1 MNANVK
7 RAYLQIHV
15 AVILFGLTA
24 ILGDLIQ
31 VSAMS
36 IVWWRVLL
44 TSISFLFIINLRQL
58 REIPKVQVMR
68 FMGIGALIA
77 LHWLTFYGSIKF
89 ANASVSLVCLA
100 TTTFMTSLL
109 EPLIMKQKF
118 KLYEILI
125 GLIII
130 PGMWLVVS
138 DLKTDMMLGVYC
150 GLSSALLATVFSIL
164 NKKNIEKTDSKNMAF
179 IEMSSAFL
187 FMSLLLPLYFMYG
200 ENVSFWLSKMDW
212 IYMIILVLG
221 CTTLAFLLNL
231 KSLKYLSAFTTNLA
245 INLEPVYGILLAM
258 LILKEHQEL
267 NSSFYIGVL
276 VILTSVFIHPL
287 LKKKFEKE

>member
-1 MNANVK
+1 
-7 RAYLQIHV
+7 
-15 AVILFGLTA
+15 
-24 ILGDLIQ
+24 
-31 VSAMS
+31 
-36 IVWWRVLL
+36 
-44 TSISFLFIINLRQL
+44 
-58 REIPKVQVMR
+58 
-68 FMGIGALIA
+68 
-77 LHWLTFYGSIKF
+77 
-89 ANASVSLVCLA
+89 
-100 TTTFMTSLL
+100 
-109 EPLIMKQKF
+109 
-118 KLYEILI
+118 
-125 GLIII
+125 
-130 PGMWLVVS
+130 
-138 DLKTDMMLGVYC
+138 
-150 GLSSALLATVFSIL
+150 
-164 NKKNIEKTDSKNMAF
+164 MAF

>member
-58 REIPKVQVMR
+58 REIPKVQVIR